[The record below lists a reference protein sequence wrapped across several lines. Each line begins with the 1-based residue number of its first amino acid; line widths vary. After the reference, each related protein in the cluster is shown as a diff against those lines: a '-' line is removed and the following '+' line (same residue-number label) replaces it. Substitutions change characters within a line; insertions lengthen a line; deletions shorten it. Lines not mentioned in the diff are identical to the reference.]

1 MAKKNKAPVRD
12 EKRTAAEYYKL
23 NTKAV
28 DDLISADESNSPEV
42 SEAELRRYTKVSKLH
57 LPDWLKIALIKA
69 WFAGAVCFFL
79 IMGTS
84 LHVGDQIIITGIAL
98 GFVWDLLVNNLLR
111 FMEKTKGAND
121 RWILF
126 SQRSYISLPLNA
138 LYGLA
143 LIACVVATYEAINT
157 PLSMMAG
164 DPEMVTLPVEPVLFG
179 MFTMG
184 WDSLFLLMKRG
195 FKRIVSDAKKQ
206 VRGGRS

>member
-1 MAKKNKAPVRD
+1 MAKKNKAPIRD

-42 SEAELRRYTKVSKLH
+42 SEAELRRYTKVSKFH